1 MNDKKPTAE
10 QMISALDCATWYN
23 GLAEH
28 VLGWRDLK
36 PDRAGYILCPKTVY
50 GERAVYK
57 GDRDQLEVLWMIAV
71 ELFGNYGT
79 SPRSGWI
86 EDVNGFREW
95 CLDITEIWR
104 GSEEYD
110 GPEEYRA

>member
-1 MNDKKPTAE
+1 MNGKKLTKETMAR
-10 QMISALDCATWYN
+10 ALDIVTWYN
-23 GLAEH
+23 GLAEY
-28 VLGWRDLK
+28 VLKWRDLK
-36 PDRAGYILCPKTVY
+36 PGRHGYITCPEIVGTGKSA
-50 GERAVYK
+50 GE
-57 GDRDQLEVLWMIAV
+57 QLEVLWMIAV

-110 GPEEYRA
+110 GPEEYRAVER